1 MVEKFIEVLQT
12 PLDERETLD
21 EDSKGQAA
29 MLGIQIETIMHSQ
42 YGDDQKKYA
51 DKARSLV
58 FNLKDTRNPD
68 LKRNLMNG
76 VITAW
81 DLVTM
86 SVKDLASDAV
96 KKQREKTT
104 EINMAARRT
113 DWMIEN
119 AKATIGFFTCKKC
132 KSKNTTYFQM
142 QTRGADEPMTN
153 FITCKDCLT
162 QWKS

>member
-1 MVEKFIEVLQT
+1 
-12 PLDERETLD
+12 
-21 EDSKGQAA
+21 
-29 MLGIQIETIMHSQ
+29 
-42 YGDDQKKYA
+42 
-51 DKARSLV
+51 
-58 FNLKDTRNPD
+58 
-68 LKRNLMNG
+68 MNG

-162 QWKS
+162 